1 MKGRRV
7 SLRPVS
13 AHDAAL
19 IHQWTARVVE
29 DPSAAASFSG
39 SLSQSVTHLEDAL
52 RDGEQTMLMILTPS
66 EEPVGVL
73 EWHWIGRPQVRMAE
87 IGVSV
92 GVPELWNLGYGADG
106 FDALIA
112 HLFLAENAHR
122 VQFSVGRSNV
132 RMLQS
137 LTRRGGPVLE
147 GIRREAAY
155 LDGQYDDVLY
165 FGILRHEFDQIL
177 EVAPDL
183 AARID
188 QRRELIDTAQQL
200 VRAHLESTGDSA
212 VQHVITGVI
221 PDPLAER
228 TPQP

>member
-1 MKGRRV
+1 MKGRRIT
-7 SLRPVS
+7 LRPVT
-13 AHDAAL
+13 AQDASL

-29 DPSAAASFSG
+29 DPSAAASFAG

-52 RDGEQTMLMILTPS
+52 RDGEQTMLIILTPAK
-66 EEPVGVL
+66 EPVGVL
-73 EWHWIGRPQVRMAE
+73 EWHWIGRPPVRTAE

-92 GVPELWNLGYGADG
+92 GIPELWNLGYGADG
-106 FDALIA
+106 FDALIS
-112 HLFLAENAHR
+112 HLFLSENAHR
-122 VQFSVGRSNV
+122 VQFSVSKSNV

-137 LTRRGGPVLE
+137 LARPGGPVLE

-165 FGILRHEFDQIL
+165 FGILRHEFDQVL

-188 QRRELIDTAQQL
+188 QRRELIDAAHQL
-200 VRAHLESTGDSA
+200 VQTHLESTGDSA
-212 VQHVITGVI
+212 VQHLITGIV

-228 TPQP
+228 TGRS